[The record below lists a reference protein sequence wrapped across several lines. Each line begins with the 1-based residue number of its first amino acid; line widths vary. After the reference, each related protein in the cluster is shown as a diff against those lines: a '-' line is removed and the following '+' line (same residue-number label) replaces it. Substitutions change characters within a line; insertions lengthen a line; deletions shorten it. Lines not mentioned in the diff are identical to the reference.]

1 MLVTFGDIAQ
11 AIGTQFDPYLT
22 VVVQVLQQASQVSL
36 AEDVDVDTINYVESL
51 REGIVDAWSGILL
64 AYKDKPQGQFIVQ
77 DSTPALLVLG
87 VSDVSIVV
95 QLRPHVESIF
105 QLLHSI
111 YEDPHRGE
119 GLSRS
124 SLGVIGDLADAFPNG
139 EFAEYFRADWITQ
152 FIREVRSERQ
162 LSERTINTARWAREQ
177 VKRQI
182 SMATAAAMS

>member
-1 MLVTFGDIAQ
+1 VSPFSN
-11 AIGTQFDPYLT
+11 IGPF
-22 VVVQVLQQASQVSL
+22 VLC
-36 AEDVDVDTINYVESL
+36 I
-51 REGIVDAWSGILL
+51 
-64 AYKDKPQGQFIVQ
+64 
-77 DSTPALLVLG
+77 
-87 VSDVSIVV
+87 SDVLIVV

-124 SLGVIGDLADAFPNG
+124 ALGVIGDLADAFPNG
-139 EFAEYFRADWITQ
+139 EFAEYFRANWVTQ

-182 SMATAAAMS
+182 SLATAAAMS